1 MQFNFYLY
9 NAARTSIG
17 LVQKPSPNETYCTAV
32 KIGKLPMGMAVPL
45 IVLHMFWITFK
56 KNQF

>member
-17 LVQKPSPNETYCTAV
+17 LVQKPSPNETYRTAV
-32 KIGKLPMGMAVPL
+32 KIGKLQMDMAVPL
-45 IVLHMFWITFK
+45 IALHMFWITFK
-56 KNQF
+56 